1 MFWEIVLAP
10 PIILRSD
17 GAYRPH
23 PVGPKNPRR
32 LGLLCDQYLV
42 FASDG
47 PQCDFLQAALYNR
60 SLDGSPAG
68 RVERE
73 KARKAEWN
81 PAMTSERKWNNS

>member
-1 MFWEIVLAP
+1 MVRRTRAKQDCLV
-10 PIILRSD
+10 IISQGISILF
-17 GAYRPH
+17 
-23 PVGPKNPRR
+23 
-32 LGLLCDQYLV
+32 

-47 PQCDFLQAALYNR
+47 PQCDFLQAALHNR

-68 RVERE
+68 RLERE